1 MSIAYLKID
10 LNINRNSFNPK
21 KTLLFWRP
29 TMKKILFLALLI
41 LIVLCFSKNSDFQST
56 TDKKE
61 IIYLTL
67 VETNDIVELEKEEYI
82 KGVVLAEMSPGF
94 SLEALKAQAVAART
108 YTSKKFSFQKHICNN
123 PSHCQAWT
131 DPTGS
136 TYYDKISQ
144 AVNETKGEELT
155 YLGEPIEA
163 FFHSSSGGKTENS
176 ENVWQSQKP
185 YLVSVESPGEEI
197 MNEFHTSKEVLYK
210 DVAEKINIYKNQK
223 VISTEKLNGKI
234 KILSRTE
241 GNRVKDI
248 KIQDTI
254 LSGNEIRSIFELRS
268 TNFNV
273 EMKKQSVVF
282 DVYGYG
288 HGVGMSQWGAEAMAR
303 NGSNYKEILSHY
315 YPGTLLKKF

>member
-1 MSIAYLKID
+1 
-10 LNINRNSFNPK
+10 
-21 KTLLFWRP
+21 
-29 TMKKILFLALLI
+29 MKKILFLALLI
-41 LIVLCFSKNSDFQST
+41 LIALCFSRNSNFQNIT
-56 TDKKE
+56 ENRE

-67 VETNDIVELEKEEYI
+67 VETNDIAELEKEEYI
-82 KGVVLAEMSPGF
+82 KGVVLAEMPPSF

-108 YTSKKFSFQKHICNN
+108 YTEKKFSAQNHMCNN

-131 DPTGS
+131 DPTSS

-163 FFHSSSGGKTENS
+163 FFHSSSGGKTESS

-185 YLVSVESPGEEI
+185 YLVSVESPGEDEI
-197 MNEFHTSKEVLYK
+197 MNEFHTSKEVSYK
-210 DVAEKINIYKNQK
+210 DVSEKINAYKNQK
-223 VISTEKLNGKI
+223 VITTEKLNGKI

-241 GNRVKDI
+241 GNRVKEI
-248 KIQDTI
+248 KVQDTI

-268 TNFNV
+268 TNFDV
-273 EMKKQSVVF
+273 EMKKQSIIFNVN
-282 DVYGYG
+282 GYG

-315 YPGTLLKKF
+315 YPGTLVEKNFRSSTKFD